1 MTQSHLRGPHVTSE
15 DESHLLGQRQQHE
28 NLTAIRMATCLVCTH
43 VPTPQA
49 PPISPTTALPV
60 GLVIPLL
67 KTRKLRHK
75 DLTWS
80 HVAEKSQ
87 SQGSN
92 LVVWGPKLGQ
102 LSPEGWHS
110 QPPVTTPLF
119 PPIRVLHATSGF
131 CIGFAAHS
139 L

>member
-1 MTQSHLRGPHVTSE
+1 MSPRLRP
-15 DESHLLGQRQQHE
+15 
-28 NLTAIRMATCLVCTH
+28 
-43 VPTPQA
+43 

-60 GLVIPLL
+60 DLVIPLL
-67 KTRKLRHK
+67 KTRKLRLK

-102 LSPEGWHS
+102 LSLEGWPS
-110 QPPVTTPLF
+110 QPPVITPLL